1 MSVNVTSQRRIA
13 PAGPSGGAAPLS
25 KAILAQI
32 QAELIMTSRRSEN
45 LLVTIIF
52 PLGLFIFLHSFFAV
66 SVESLLAGVLAVSVM
81 SSGMVSLGIATGY
94 DRYYGVLKRLG
105 SSPLPRGGLLVA
117 KIVSVLVVEVVQVTL
132 LVALAA
138 IFYGW
143 HPNGSF
149 PIVVPILLLGTAAFG
164 GLGMLMAG
172 ALRAEATLALANGLF
187 LFLLL
192 FGGVFAPLP
201 GFAGDVSGLL
211 PSAALAGALNVALTE
226 QGVPLQH
233 VLLLVVWAVIFLVA
247 AALTF
252 KWE

>member
-1 MSVNVTSQRRIA
+1 MSTGVTSHSSSL

-32 QAELIMTSRRSEN
+32 RAELIMTSRRGEN

-52 PLGLFIFLHSFFAV
+52 PLGLLIFLHSFFAI
-66 SVESLLAGVLAVSVM
+66 SVESLLAGVLAVSVI

-105 SSPLPRGGLLVA
+105 SSPLPRSGLLAA
-117 KIVSVLVVEVVQVTL
+117 KIVSVLVVEVVQVAL
-132 LVALAA
+132 LAALALL
-138 IFYGW
+138 FYGW
-143 HPNGSF
+143 RPNGSF
-149 PIVVPILLLGTAAFG
+149 SIVVPILLLGTAAFA

-201 GFAGDVSGLL
+201 GLAGDISWLL
-211 PSAALAGALNVALTE
+211 PSAALAGALNGALTL
-226 QGVPLQH
+226 QGVPIQSV
-233 VLLLVVWAVIFLVA
+233 VLLVIWAVIFLVA
-247 AALTF
+247 ATLTF

>member
-1 MSVNVTSQRRIA
+1 MSANVTGQRRV
-13 PAGPSGGAAPLS
+13 PVAGQTGGAAPLPKS
-25 KAILAQI
+25 ILAQI
-32 QAELIMTSRRSEN
+32 QAELIMTSRRGEN

-52 PLGLFIFLHSFFAV
+52 PLGLFIFLHSFFAI
-66 SVESLLAGVLAVSVM
+66 SVEALLAGVLTVSVM

-105 SSPLPRGGLLVA
+105 SSPLPRSGLLVA

-143 HPNGSF
+143 RPNGSF
-149 PIVVPILLLGTAAFG
+149 LIVVPILLLGTATFA
-164 GLGMLMAG
+164 GLGMFMAG

-201 GFAGDVSGLL
+201 GFAGAISGLL
-211 PSAALAGALNVALTE
+211 PSAALAGSLAGALTL
-226 QGVPLQH
+226 QGVPLQSIL
-233 VLLLVVWAVIFLVA
+233 VLVIWSGIFLLA
-247 AALTF
+247 AGLTF

>member
-1 MSVNVTSQRRIA
+1 MSANMTSQSRRTVLT
-13 PAGPSGGAAPLS
+13 GSSGAAPLS
-25 KAILAQI
+25 KAVLAQI
-32 QAELIMTSRRSEN
+32 QAELIMVSRRGEN

-52 PLGLFIFLHSFFAV
+52 PLGLLIFLHGFFTI

-105 SSPLPRGGLLVA
+105 SSPLPRGGLLAA

-132 LVALAA
+132 LVVLAA

-143 HPNGSF
+143 RPNGSF
-149 PIVVPILLLGTAAFG
+149 PLVVPILLLGTAAFA

-187 LFLLL
+187 LLLLL

-201 GFAGDVSGLL
+201 GFAGDISGLL
-211 PSAALAGALNVALTE
+211 PSAALAGALHGALTL
-226 QGVPLQH
+226 QGVPLQSI
-233 VLLLVVWAVIFLVA
+233 LLLVAWAVIFLVA

>member
-1 MSVNVTSQRRIA
+1 MSVNVTSQRRTA
-13 PAGPSGGAAPLS
+13 PAGPSYGPAPLS

-52 PLGLFIFLHSFFAV
+52 PLGLLVFLHSFFAI

-105 SSPLPRGGLLVA
+105 SSPLPRGGLLAA

-132 LVALAA
+132 LAALAA
-138 IFYGW
+138 LFYGW

-149 PIVVPILLLGTAAFG
+149 PMVVLILLLGTAAFG

-201 GFAGDVSGLL
+201 GLAGDLSGLL
-211 PSAALAGALNVALTE
+211 PSAALAGALNGALTE
-226 QGVPLQH
+226 HGVPLQS

>member
-1 MSVNVTSQRRIA
+1 MGTD
-13 PAGPSGGAAPLS
+13 AGIVGSTPLVRTTLAAPVS
-25 KAILAQI
+25 KAILAQTR
-32 QAELIMTSRRSEN
+32 AELIMTSRRSEN

-52 PLGLFIFLHSFFAV
+52 PVFLLIALRTFFQM
-66 SVESLLAGVLAVSVM
+66 SMNSLLAGVLAVSVM

-132 LVALAA
+132 LAALAA

-143 HPNGSF
+143 RPNGSF
-149 PIVVPILLLGTAAFG
+149 SIVVPILLLGTAAFG

-187 LFLLL
+187 LFLSL

-201 GFAGDVSGLL
+201 GFAGDISGLL
-211 PSAALAGALNVALTE
+211 PSAALAGALKGALTE
-226 QGVPLQH
+226 QGVPLQSI
-233 VLLLVVWAVIFLVA
+233 LLLVVWAVIFLVA

>member
-1 MSVNVTSQRRIA
+1 MSANVTSQRRMV
-13 PAGPSGGAAPLS
+13 PAGPGGEAAPLL
-25 KAILAQI
+25 KAVLAQI
-32 QAELIMTSRRSEN
+32 QAELIMTSRRGEN

-66 SVESLLAGVLAVSVM
+66 SLESLLAGVLAVSVM
-81 SSGMVSLGIATGY
+81 SSGMVSLSIATGY

-132 LVALAA
+132 LVALGA

-143 HPNGSF
+143 RPNGSF
-149 PIVVPILLLGTAAFG
+149 WIVVPILLLGTAAFG
-164 GLGMLMAG
+164 GLGMLLAG

-201 GFAGDVSGLL
+201 GFAGDISGLL
-211 PSAALAGALNVALTE
+211 PSAALAGALNGALTE
-226 QGVPLQH
+226 QGVPLQS
-233 VLLLVVWAVIFLVA
+233 VLLLVVWALIFLVA